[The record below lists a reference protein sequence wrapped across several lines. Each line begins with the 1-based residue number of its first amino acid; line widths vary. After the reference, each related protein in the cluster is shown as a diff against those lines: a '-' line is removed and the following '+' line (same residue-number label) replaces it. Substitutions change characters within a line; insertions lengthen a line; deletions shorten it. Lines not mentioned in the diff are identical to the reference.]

1 MIFII
6 MKQYFH
12 KDYLEV
18 GIDEVARGCLA
29 GRVYSAAVIWPKE
42 LDNDIEHPVIKDS
55 KKLSRK
61 QRLIL
66 RDYIEENAIDFAVG
80 WVDEKTIDKINILN
94 ATIKAMHRALDKL
107 NVDVDYIIVDGD
119 KFKPYYKDGEL
130 IPYKCIIGGDRNYT
144 PIACASILA
153 KVYHDE
159 YIESLC
165 EEHPE
170 LEKRYSWCSNM
181 CYGTAKHIDGIKA
194 FGISPYHRKTFG
206 ICKDYC

>member
-1 MIFII
+1 MLVNSGNANVHTGHLGL
-6 MKQYFH
+6 K
-12 KDYLEV
+12 
-18 GIDEVARGCLA
+18 
-29 GRVYSAAVIWPKE
+29 AV
-42 LDNDIEHPVIKDS
+42 
-55 KKLSRK
+55 
-61 QRLIL
+61 QRI
-66 RDYIEENAIDFAVG
+66 
-80 WVDEKTIDKINILN
+80 T
-94 ATIKAMHRALDKL
+94 
-107 NVDVDYIIVDGD
+107 
-119 KFKPYYKDGEL
+119 YKDGEL
-130 IPYKCIIGGDRNYT
+130 IPYKCIIGGDRNYA